1 MEISIVTKGYYKV
14 LVNGTEYSKHT
25 QQQKAVETATN
36 LALSGKI
43 NIKIAF
49 PEEITFTS
57 TAIVVGD
64 TTEPNSPEL
73 INIQINE

>member
-36 LALSGKI
+36 LALSGKT
-43 NIKIAF
+43 NIKINF
-49 PEEITFTS
+49 PDEITFTS
-57 TAIVVGD
+57 TASVVVD
-64 TTEPNSPEL
+64 TISPSNPQL
-73 INIQINE
+73 INVQINE